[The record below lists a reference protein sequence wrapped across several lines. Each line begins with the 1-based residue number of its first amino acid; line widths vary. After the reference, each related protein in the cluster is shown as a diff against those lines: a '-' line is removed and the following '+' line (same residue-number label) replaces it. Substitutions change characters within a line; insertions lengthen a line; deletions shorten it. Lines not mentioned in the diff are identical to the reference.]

1 MDWIKKH
8 TDQFS
13 LALMALILVAF
24 SVLLILKA
32 QGFQEGF
39 SSAMTSPAHSKEV
52 PKLDLRD
59 LETAQKQFSTP
70 PQWTQ
75 KQGEKSL
82 FVSLKLI
89 EENGSLVKAIDGDLV
104 SGDRTM
110 PKDWLLK
117 YELNIL
123 STAVFDED
131 PDKDGFTNYDE
142 YVGAD
147 LNPGGDDS
155 TNPNNKES
163 HPPYYTKLFL
173 KQWIKIPFL
182 VTFQSYDG
190 DPSKPKGMT
199 FQINAISRASK
210 TEFLELGQKVA
221 NSTFVLEKFEKK
233 DKLNPDNGV
242 TDDVSEL
249 SIRNTET
256 NELIILVLGKRTDSP
271 DSYGS
276 FLYFWP
282 EIGTPQEIK
291 PKKLQEFALK
301 PNVQER
307 YKLIDIKEDGAVIQ
321 LPGGDK
327 TYNVPLV
334 SKALKLQKPLQKP

>member
-13 LALMALILVAF
+13 LALMGLVLIAL
-24 SVLLILKA
+24 SVLLVLKA
-32 QGFQEGF
+32 QGFEEGF
-39 SSAMTSPAHSKEV
+39 SAAMSSPARSKEV
-52 PKLDLRD
+52 PKLDLSP
-59 LETAQKQFSTP
+59 LETAQKQFSSP

-75 KQGEKSL
+75 KSGEKSL
-82 FVSLKLI
+82 FTSLMLI
-89 EENGSLVKAIDGDLV
+89 EENGALVKAIDGYVV
-104 SGDRTM
+104 SGNRKM
-110 PKDWLLK
+110 LKAWLLK
-117 YELNIL
+117 YGLNIL
-123 STAVFDED
+123 SSAVFDED

-147 LNPGGDDS
+147 LIGDDAS
-155 TNPNNKES
+155 TDPTDPNNKES

-190 DPSKPKGMT
+190 DPSKPKEMT

-210 TEFLELGQKVA
+210 TEFLELGQRVA

-233 DKLNPDNGV
+233 EKLNKETEV
-242 TDDVSEL
+242 MDDVSEL

-256 NELIILVLGKRTDSP
+256 NELIVLVLGKKTDSP

-282 EIGTPQEIK
+282 EIPKPLEIK
-291 PKKLQEFALK
+291 PKKLQEFVLK

-334 SKALKLQKPLQKP
+334 KKALELQK